1 MAEGFQ
7 KLESTI
13 LCDVKGQSYKTPPG
27 SKSMACNQSSQVNVG
42 DPDRSS
48 INVRHSS
55 MLDIWKYL
63 LTSPT
68 NEEAEKSVRKSD
80 GS

>member
-1 MAEGFQ
+1 MAEGVQ

-13 LCDVKGQSYKTPPG
+13 VCDVKGQSYKASPG

-42 DPDRSS
+42 DPDSLP
-48 INVRHSS
+48 S

-68 NEEAEKSVRKSD
+68 SEEAEMSVRKSD